1 MERSNKYI
9 LLYTAALTIACG
21 VLLAVASQGL
31 KSKQQEQIDL
41 EFKKNILSTFM
52 ILDKTTKV
60 QEIFAKKVVPIVVDF
75 NGKEVNKKYNQIS
88 IEKEYKKPL
97 KERYLPIYEIR
108 NDIKIDSID
117 FYVMP
122 VFGNGLWDVIWGYV
136 ALENDMNT
144 VKGVV
149 LAHKAETP
157 GLGAR
162 ITEEEIQMRYK
173 GKKIF
178 DNNNQ
183 MVSITMIK
191 GEGHDTQNQP
201 NIVDGMSGAT
211 LTSKGVNKM
220 FKDYFEGYLSF
231 IQSKRS
237 QNGKK

>member
-41 EFKKNILSTFM
+41 EFKRNILSTFM
-52 ILDKTTKV
+52 TIDKTTKV
-60 QEIFAKKVVPIVVDF
+60 QEIFAKKVLPIVVDF
-75 NGKEVNKKYNQIS
+75 KGKEVNKKFNEIS

-97 KERYLPIYEIR
+97 EDRNFPIYEIR
-108 NDIKIDSID
+108 NDAKPDSID

-144 VKGVV
+144 IKGVV
-149 LAHKAETP
+149 MAHKAETP

-162 ITEEEIQMRYK
+162 ITDEEIQKRYI

-178 DNNNQ
+178 DSNNQ
-183 MVSITMIK
+183 LVSITMIK

-201 NIVDGMSGAT
+201 NNVDGMSGAT
-211 LTSKGVNKM
+211 LTAKGVNKM
-220 FKDYFEGYLSF
+220 FKNYFEGYLSF

-237 QNGKK
+237 QYGKK